1 MIQHHSDVLGA
12 VGFPTVSVSIFP
24 SCLSIYPT
32 CQVPVGQNTGLNEGL
47 VDDWV
52 VDIGLLGRR
61 PSHNQVIPQRPNIS
75 MYAFLID
82 YDTKIKHN

>member
-1 MIQHHSDVLGA
+1 M
-12 VGFPTVSVSIFP
+12 
-24 SCLSIYPT
+24 
-32 CQVPVGQNTGLNEGL
+32 GQNTGLNEGL

-61 PSHNQVIPQRPNIS
+61 PSHSQVIPQRPNIS

>member
-1 MIQHHSDVLGA
+1 M
-12 VGFPTVSVSIFP
+12 
-24 SCLSIYPT
+24 
-32 CQVPVGQNTGLNEGL
+32 GQNTGLNEGL

-52 VDIGLLGRR
+52 VDIGLLGRS

-75 MYAFLID
+75 MYAFLKD